1 MCELFGISS
10 ARPVRLNA
18 LLREFYSHSD
28 EHPDGWG
35 LATFHDGIPSI
46 EKEPVRATRS
56 PYLAAR
62 LTEPVEAADA
72 IAHIRKAT
80 VGATDRVNCHP
91 FVGRDS
97 RGRVWTLAHNGTI
110 FRGDALGPFFA
121 AQEGRTDS
129 ERVLLLLLDRVGAR
143 QDALGRALSADE
155 RFAEFAA
162 LCRDLS
168 AGNKLNLLVFD
179 GEQLL
184 AHANAAG
191 LLHLREADGAAR
203 SPRARSPRRATAGNR
218 CPSARR
224 WPGAAASAP
233 LPPPPTAPNTSR
245 PRTTSTSSSPNT
257 PPSDPE
263 RTRPVKRIFTVT
275 GMSCAACSA
284 RVEKAVRGVPGVEDC
299 AVSLLT
305 NECRDGS
312 RPTAALRRGAG
323 AQRPPLFLSSRPPP
337 LRSLRPPLC
346 VLCVFLLG
354 TKGPAPMHA
363 EGLKG

>member
-80 VGATDRVNCHP
+80 VGAMDRVNCHP
-91 FVGRDS
+91 FVGRDN

-110 FRGDALGPFFA
+110 FRGDALGPYFA
-121 AQEGRTDS
+121 VQEGRTDS
-129 ERVLLLLLDRVGAR
+129 ERILLHLLSRADAR
-143 QDALGRALSADE
+143 QDALGRPLTAEE
-155 RFAEFAA
+155 RFAEFAV

-168 AGNKLNLLVFD
+168 PGNKLNLLVYD
-179 GEQLL
+179 GEALY

-191 LLHLREADGAAR
+191 GLHLRADPSGAAVL
-203 SPRARSPRRATAGNR
+203 ATRPIGADAG
-218 CPSARR
+218 
-224 WPGAAASAP
+224 WEP
-233 LPPPPTAPNTSR
+233 LPLCAPVAFRGGERVFAAPPHGHEYVA
-245 PRTTSTSSSPNT
+245 SP
-257 PPSDPE
+257 
-263 RTRPVKRIFTVT
+263 
-275 GMSCAACSA
+275 
-284 RVEKAVRGVPGVEDC
+284 EDFRLFF
-299 AVSLLT
+299 A
-305 NECRDGS
+305 DY
-312 RPTAALRRGAG
+312 AAL
-323 AQRPPLFLSSRPPP
+323 
-337 LRSLRPPLC
+337 
-346 VLCVFLLG
+346 
-354 TKGPAPMHA
+354 
-363 EGLKG
+363 